1 MVTLLNSRG
10 LRKMSML
17 IFALLPLL
25 SWYEIPFPVS
35 LGSTLILFLSTFVIF
50 FSGFKVNIIP
60 SSLFI
65 VFLYVCIMWTYNHN
79 FAIWTLLPPGGWT
92 FFIFILGLLLGIMTY
107 DQTLLKKYMR
117 WIVLISGTL
126 FWIQFVLV
134 LVTGSPQICVV
145 PNLTGSFIYEHYSYA
160 DIVAKHLSGSLP
172 SSIFLEKSYLA
183 YYFLTYLALLWF
195 DNSNA
200 NRFFSKET
208 LFVILTLL
216 VSKSGTALVGFSVL
230 AVVKI
235 FSLYWNTD
243 LIRRVL
249 LIIMIIPIL
258 LGVTYTYISTEIGQ
272 QMLSRTEEF
281 SNEGSSGYVRVVGGY
296 IMFESLTPTEQIF
309 GIPDARK
316 RFGYEKA
323 NGDFVFYVNGIQS
336 ILLNLGYVG
345 AILYLLFYASI
356 FRKVALSSKM
366 CLIVLLV
373 MSLLES
379 NYLNSYMMLLTIVPC
394 SEIYLNRNSKKNE
407 NYYVGIR
414 HTPRSH

>member
-1 MVTLLNSRG
+1 
-10 LRKMSML
+10 
-17 IFALLPLL
+17 
-25 SWYEIPFPVS
+25 
-35 LGSTLILFLSTFVIF
+35 
-50 FSGFKVNIIP
+50 
-60 SSLFI
+60 
-65 VFLYVCIMWTYNHN
+65 MWTYNHN

-134 LVTGSPQICVV
+134 VVTGSPQICVV

-323 NGDFVFYVNGIQS
+323 NGDFVFYVNGVQS

-379 NYLNSYMMLLTIVPC
+379 NYLNPYMMLLTIVPC